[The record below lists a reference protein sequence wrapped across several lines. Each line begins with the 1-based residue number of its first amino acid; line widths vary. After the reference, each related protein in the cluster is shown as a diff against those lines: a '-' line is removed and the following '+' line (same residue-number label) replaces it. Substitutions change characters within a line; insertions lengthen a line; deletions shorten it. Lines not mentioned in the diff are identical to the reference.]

1 MVTIMEATVTASDF
15 RHKFP
20 DIVKQVS
27 DGKTLIAILRSKP
40 VFRVVPLNADA
51 APANWL
57 GKLRDAS
64 SYSEPSMEEIN
75 KIVHKLRKEK
85 I

>member
-1 MVTIMEATVTASDF
+1 MELTVTASDF

-40 VFRVVPLNADA
+40 VFRVVPLNTDTT
-51 APANWL
+51 PANWL
-57 GKLRDAS
+57 TKSHDVS
-64 SYSEPSMEEIN
+64 SNSEPSMKEIN